1 MKNTKLLVAGIA
13 TALSLGY
20 GASALAIPAPGTAN
34 ATSNLLITNFKIS
47 GGNSGASGGYQ
58 LAGEITDLSGSSTGV
73 TTSRLTGFAN
83 QSNSF
88 SEPVSAAPAT
98 YSVTS
103 SRGVVGNGAR
113 GESTTSGNAF
123 DFLGSGDTVT
133 VKASA
138 ELDQSATAGS
148 TGTQGLASISF
159 KVTEGF
165 RAQIAFDAELIM
177 LAALGAPQNSPG
189 FAKSIVNWSMT
200 LTDNTDDSFLTWA
213 PASGA
218 NGLSGEGDLFDSAD
232 NYGDLKSLNRV
243 LQTTTGSYDKSF
255 SLLNGYFEI
264 EADLI
269 AGRTYSLA
277 LDQVNQV
284 DIGQVVPEPT
294 TLALLGLGMLGMGAV
309 RRRKA

>member
-47 GGNSGASGGYQ
+47 GGNDEIGGGYQ
-58 LAGEITDLSGSSTGV
+58 LTTEITNLSGASTGV
-73 TTSRLTGFAN
+73 TTSRLTGFAD

-88 SEPVSAAPAT
+88 SETVSASPAT

-123 DFLGSGDTVT
+123 DFVGTGDTVT

-138 ELDQSATAGS
+138 ELNQSATAGS

-159 KVTEGF
+159 RVTADF

-177 LAALGAPQNSPG
+177 LAALGAPENG

-200 LTDNTDDSFLTWA
+200 ITDNTDDSFLTWA
-213 PASGA
+213 PASGTT
-218 NGLSGEGDLFDSAD
+218 GLSGEGDLFDSAL
-232 NYGDLKSLNRV
+232 NYGDAKSLNRT

-255 SLLNGYFEI
+255 SLLDGYFEI

-277 LDQVNQV
+277 LDQRNEV

-294 TLALLGLGMLGMGAV
+294 TLALLGLGMLGMGAA